1 MICSF
6 SILLASTNPLCQSMI
21 GHQHEA
27 DWEECVVQLL
37 VPHKY
42 GTLIRHKKEHGQV
55 YKEESNPCSKIWKA
69 K

>member
-1 MICSF
+1 
-6 SILLASTNPLCQSMI
+6 MI